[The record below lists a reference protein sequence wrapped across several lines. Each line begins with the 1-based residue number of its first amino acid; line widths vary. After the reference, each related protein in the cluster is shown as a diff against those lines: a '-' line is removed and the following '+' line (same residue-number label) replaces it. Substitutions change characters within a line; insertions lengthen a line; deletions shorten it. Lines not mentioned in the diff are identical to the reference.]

1 LCLNHSNFYFTAL
14 TLYFHLDKQY
24 ILERNV
30 ISDNKRLKALAASV
44 YDQQRS
50 AQRCQSLNS
59 HSPLDERIL
68 NRHFPAH
75 TPTHLPE
82 HGDAYRLFFEILLAT
97 LPLENVRWVEDKNG
111 CSGPPKNTTAKVFHR
126 RNWRRFQKELGA
138 QPSLYVLNQ
147 FTIDWLKKKCPEN
160 KLNEFKW
167 HGFTITPLRIE
178 TCVTR
183 ATYAYGMARLS
194 CRADGHR
201 VV

>member
-1 LCLNHSNFYFTAL
+1 MIKSNKSNWIGMCLSTRTL
-14 TLYFHLDKQY
+14 TQQIDGDMKQTEKNRHE
-24 ILERNV
+24 IMGV
-30 ISDNKRLKALAASV
+30 GGV
-44 YDQQRS
+44 
-50 AQRCQSLNS
+50 NS